1 MAVTIESVSTQAWAG
16 IANSDNLNI
25 TKPTGTA
32 DGDLLV
38 AHIASSLD
46 AVDNHVVST
55 PAGWTLLFEQE
66 VGASA
71 NSGCMTIFYKVAS
84 SEGASYNFTNASGRM
99 LLMAGAIYRISSAV
113 SAGIQ
118 YAVDA
123 DETADATP
131 VFTNTVTPS
140 AANSLLLFL
149 TNAVGTEGG
158 STSAS
163 GYEIITSNPAWTEQ
177 YDIAGDG
184 DATFGG
190 GSDGDGFMAGASAL
204 RPETS
209 ATGNSTVTFSAAWAK
224 SIGAII
230 VIPPIVNAI
239 VNPAV
244 VTMTLS
250 CPAPVITGSASV
262 SPGVVIITLSVQS
275 PSVTVPT
282 PEWSNEDKSSASYVN

>member
-131 VFTNTVTPS
+131 VFTNTV
-140 AANSLLLFL
+140 
-149 TNAVGTEGG
+149 GTEGG

-190 GSDGDGFMAGASAL
+190 GSDGDGFMAG
-204 RPETS
+204 
-209 ATGNSTVTFSAAWAK
+209 
-224 SIGAII
+224 
-230 VIPPIVNAI
+230 
-239 VNPAV
+239 
-244 VTMTLS
+244 
-250 CPAPVITGSASV
+250 
-262 SPGVVIITLSVQS
+262 
-275 PSVTVPT
+275 
-282 PEWSNEDKSSASYVN
+282 